1 MRLFLGEF
9 GHTLDEKDR
18 LTLPKKIRDELT
30 DNYVILSRG
39 FDSCIFGFDR
49 KRWEEEAEK
58 NLSASI
64 TDAGGRS
71 LRRYLFSSAEKV
83 DLDRLGRLL
92 LPARL
97 KDYSKIQSH
106 VAVIGAGDHFE
117 LWEPVTWKSYTAVM
131 ERQTV

>member
-9 GHTLDEKDR
+9 GHTLDEKGR
-18 LTLPKKIRDELT
+18 LTLPKKIREELT
-30 DNYVILSRG
+30 DDYVILSRG
-39 FDSCIFGFDR
+39 YDTCIFGFDR

-64 TDAGGRS
+64 TDAHGRS

-97 KDYSKIQSH
+97 KEYSTITQNVS
-106 VAVIGAGDHFE
+106 VIGAGDHFE
-117 LWEPVTWKSYTAVM
+117 LWDPKLWVSYTATM
-131 ERQTV
+131 EGQHV